1 MSFLKNCFLH
11 PPSFPFI
18 VSILTL
24 SCQHRAGGNVNAY
37 IALAECLSP
46 IKEYVIWV
54 AAEASFRMCWLT
66 TAQISAGVIG
76 DREGCSKRQV
86 DAGHI
91 IAIAGQH
98 HQPAGQQKRPR
109 CPTSCQKRIFQ
120 HMMGCQRHR
129 ASVTNNA
136 EHAAEINRTS
146 SNMQSVLQLVFSTSM
161 LTIWISSNGLSLRSV
176 LAFSIVITTSL
187 PLVTYKQR
195 NTYIVPIH
203 VLNNRY
209 LQRMM
214 CNIPYTSR
222 TCQGQHNSSKR
233 VKEGSDL

>member
-1 MSFLKNCFLH
+1 MQVTSLQLQGNIINQLDSRKDQGAQHPAKNEYSTH
-11 PPSFPFI
+11 DGMPTTQ
-18 VSILTL
+18 SICYKQCGT
-24 SCQHRAGGNVNAY
+24 
-37 IALAECLSP
+37 
-46 IKEYVIWV
+46 
-54 AAEASFRMCWLT
+54 
-66 TAQISAGVIG
+66 
-76 DREGCSKRQV
+76 
-86 DAGHI
+86 
-91 IAIAGQH
+91 
-98 HQPAGQQKRPR
+98 
-109 CPTSCQKRIFQ
+109 
-120 HMMGCQRHR
+120 
-129 ASVTNNA
+129 
-136 EHAAEINRTS
+136 AEINRTS
-146 SNMQSVLQLVFSTSM
+146 SNMQSILQLVFSTSM